1 MASHFHIFLKKT
13 LISEF
18 WAGWMSRHIQ
28 NYPQCHHDHGN
39 HDHHHHYEPQDLDRL
54 GGEVGGNAGCG
65 SVGYRGMLP
74 IELVWLIL
82 NNVALCQAA
91 LSLVFSDLFL
101 MPSISLFLTHGEP

>member
-1 MASHFHIFLKKT
+1 MAFHFHNLFKET
-13 LISEF
+13 LISDL
-18 WAGWMSRHIQ
+18 WAVWVLRHNQ

-91 LSLVFSDLFL
+91 LSLFFS
-101 MPSISLFLTHGEP
+101 